1 MKKYLKSDLKILSV
15 MVLCIALY
23 FLSDDGNWQCLTEV
37 QRVSADV
44 RPGNVTA
51 VLRNGVYVVSGK
63 GKMKKSRFLIKNLK
77 EK

>member
-23 FLSDDGNWQCLTEV
+23 FWSDDGNWQFLKEV

-44 RPGNVTA
+44 RPGTCS
-51 VLRNGVYVVSGK
+51 L
-63 GKMKKSRFLIKNLK
+63 
-77 EK
+77 

>member
-51 VLRNGVYVVSGK
+51 VLRNGVYFSVSFVRTGSERIE
-63 GKMKKSRFLIKNLK
+63 GI
-77 EK
+77 